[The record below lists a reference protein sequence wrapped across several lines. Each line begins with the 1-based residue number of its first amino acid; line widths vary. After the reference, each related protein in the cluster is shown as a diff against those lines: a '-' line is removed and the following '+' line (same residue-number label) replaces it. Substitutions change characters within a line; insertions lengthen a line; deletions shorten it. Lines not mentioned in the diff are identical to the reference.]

1 MSVRPLLLLPFAAVL
16 FALPACGAKPA
27 PGPSPTASAP
37 TSAAPA
43 TGAPSASSAVAA
55 PAGGSAECPTV
66 EALQKLVELPKGS
79 SLTTVQCVK
88 DWAAADPQGPST
100 GDGVYLF
107 HFVAGTGWKYSDQG
121 SGWDCKE
128 LGLTEPAPFCVS
140 DPVKTAPKPASKPA
154 TSAAASVPCPSAQTL
169 EKLVELPK
177 GWTFGSVE
185 CVEDWAGA
193 DPQGPTAGD
202 GWYLFHFVAG
212 TGWKY
217 RGDGSGYDC
226 VDLGLKEA
234 PFCIS

>member
-27 PGPSPTASAP
+27 PGPTPTASAP
-37 TSAAPA
+37 TSAAAA
-43 TGAPSASSAVAA
+43 TGAPSASPAVAA
-55 PAGGSAECPTV
+55 PAGGSAECP
-66 EALQKLVELPKGS
+66 
-79 SLTTVQCVK
+79 
-88 DWAAADPQGPST
+88 
-100 GDGVYLF
+100 
-107 HFVAGTGWKYSDQG
+107 
-121 SGWDCKE
+121 
-128 LGLTEPAPFCVS
+128 
-140 DPVKTAPKPASKPA
+140 
-154 TSAAASVPCPSAQTL
+154 SAKTL

-177 GWTFGSVE
+177 GWTFGTVQ
-185 CVEDWAGA
+185 CVQDWAGA

-217 RGDGSGYDC
+217 YGDGSGYDC